1 MKKSFSALI
10 ILLFVFSVSG
20 KSLAFEPNRPE
31 CLAAAKLGGG
41 LDLTCRLAANAL
53 LAANLIDTPM
63 IVSYKPGGIGAVAY
77 NQVGGVRND
86 DPQLIVSV
94 SSGSTLNI
102 DTKKFGRYDENAVRW
117 LGALGAVYGII
128 AVSRDA
134 QWQTLNDL
142 VRVLI
147 QNPRDIFIGGGGS
160 VGSQDWMKT
169 ALVVRAAKID
179 PKSIR
184 YVAYE
189 GGGEAVNALFNGDIQ
204 VFPGDAAEV
213 YEYLKSGEIRV
224 LAVLSETRL
233 PGIFSNVPTAREQG
247 YPVDWAIWRGYYMGM
262 DVSEEAYNWWAN
274 TFRRLV
280 NTEEFDKEREK
291 LGLYPFSL
299 IGSEFDDFVKASV
312 REQRQLAIDVGLIR

>member
-1 MKKSFSALI
+1 MKKFLSALI
-10 ILLFVFSVSG
+10 FLLFVFVVAG

-53 LAANLIDTPM
+53 LAANLIDTQM
-63 IVSYKPGGIGAVAY
+63 SVSYKPGGIGAVAY
-77 NQVGGVRND
+77 NHVVGVRND
-86 DPQLIVSV
+86 DPQLIVAV
-94 SSGSTLNI
+94 SSGSALNI
-102 DTKKFGRYDENAVRW
+102 ATKKFGRYDANAVRW
-117 LGALGAVYGII
+117 LGALGADYGVIT
-128 AVSRDA
+128 VRRDA
-134 QWQTLNDL
+134 PWQTLGDL
-142 VRVLI
+142 VDALV
-147 QNPRDIFIGGGGS
+147 QNPRGIIIGGGGS
-160 VGSQDWMKT
+160 IGSQDWMKT
-169 ALVVRAAKID
+169 ALVARSAEID

-213 YEYLKSGEIRV
+213 HEYLQSGEVRV

-233 PGIFSNVPTAREQG
+233 PGTFSDIPTAREQG
-247 YPVDWAIWRGYYMGM
+247 FPVDWTIWRGYYMGPNI
-262 DVSEEAYNWWAN
+262 SEEAYNWWVN

-280 NTEEFDKEREK
+280 KTDEFKKERAN

-299 IGSEFDDFVKASV
+299 FGREFDDFVKTSV
-312 REQRQLAIDVGLIR
+312 NEQRQLAIDIGLIR

>member
-1 MKKSFSALI
+1 
-10 ILLFVFSVSG
+10 
-20 KSLAFEPNRPE
+20 
-31 CLAAAKLGGG
+31 
-41 LDLTCRLAANAL
+41 
-53 LAANLIDTPM
+53 M

-77 NQVGGVRND
+77 NHVVGVRND
-86 DPQLIVSV
+86 DPQLIVAV

-102 DTKKFGRYDENAVRW
+102 ATKKFGRYDANAVRW
-117 LGALGAVYGII
+117 LGALGADYGII
-128 AVSRDA
+128 AVRRDA
-134 QWQTLNDL
+134 PWQTLNDL
-142 VRVLI
+142 VSVLM
-147 QNPRDIFIGGGGS
+147 QNPRDIIIGGGGS

-247 YPVDWAIWRGYYMGM
+247 YPVDWAIWRGYYMGV